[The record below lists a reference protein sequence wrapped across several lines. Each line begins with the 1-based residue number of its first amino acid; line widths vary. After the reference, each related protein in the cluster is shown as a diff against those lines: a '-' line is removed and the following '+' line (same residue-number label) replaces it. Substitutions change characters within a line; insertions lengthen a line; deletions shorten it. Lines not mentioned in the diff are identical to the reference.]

1 MDTRGLKEEDQ
12 PVVKTIIISNL
23 NLAIKNYWR
32 SIIIQYARGKNIDLY
47 IARELSFFF
56 FPVIIGRRLTDLI

>member
-47 IARELSFFF
+47 IARELSFFSF
-56 FPVIIGRRLTDLI
+56 L